1 MSNLFKKIGFIG
13 VGLMGYSFV
22 KRLSQAEY
30 NINAYD
36 KDENKLK
43 LVKNIKNVSCSQNPS
58 AVANECNLIF
68 ICVDKTEN
76 VEEVVFGENGVIQN
90 ASENSIIVDL
100 STTSAD
106 KTILF
111 ADKVKLKKKVS
122 WVDAPVS
129 GGPSKALDGSL
140 AIMIGGDSINI
151 KLITPVLDKLSSN
164 FTHFGPIGSGQIVKM
179 INQILVLNNY
189 AILAEALSFAEGY
202 GIDASKIPE
211 ALSDGHA
218 GSNLLTHLFPR
229 MINKDFDPQGYATQ
243 IQKDLKMVCDLADK
257 QNIPTPLSSLT
268 KQLFSILNNKSK
280 QNLDGTSIVKLFD
293 KNRSL

>member
-76 VEEVVFGENGVIQN
+76 VEEVVFGENGVIQS
-90 ASENSIIVDL
+90 ASKNSIIVDL

-164 FTHFGPIGSGQIVKM
+164 FTHFGPVGSGQIVKM

-257 QNIPTPLSSLT
+257 KNIPTPLSSLT

>member
-90 ASENSIIVDL
+90 ASKNSIIVDL

>member
-22 KRLSQAEY
+22 KRLSQADY

-58 AVANECNLIF
+58 AVANECDLIF

-90 ASENSIIVDL
+90 ASKNSIIVDL

-140 AIMIGGDSINI
+140 AIMIGGDSKNI

-164 FTHFGPIGSGQIVKM
+164 FTHFGPVGSGQIVKM

-202 GIDASKIPE
+202 GIDASKIPD

-257 QNIPTPLSSLT
+257 KNIPTPLSSLT

>member
-164 FTHFGPIGSGQIVKM
+164 FTHFGPVGSGQIVKM

-229 MINKDFDPQGYATQ
+229 MINKDFDPQGYSTQ

-257 QNIPTPLSSLT
+257 KNIPTPLSSLT

>member
-90 ASENSIIVDL
+90 ASKNSIIVDL

-111 ADKVKLKKKVS
+111 ADKVKLTKKVS

-140 AIMIGGDSINI
+140 AIMIGGDSKNI

-164 FTHFGPIGSGQIVKM
+164 FTHFGPVGSGQIVKM

-202 GIDASKIPE
+202 GIDASKIPD

-257 QNIPTPLSSLT
+257 KNIPTPLSSLT

>member
-76 VEEVVFGENGVIQN
+76 AEEVVFGENGVIQN
-90 ASENSIIVDL
+90 ASKNSIIVDL

-111 ADKVKLKKKVS
+111 ANKVKLKKKVS

-140 AIMIGGDSINI
+140 AIMIGGDSKNI

-164 FTHFGPIGSGQIVKM
+164 FTHFGPVGSGQIVKM

-202 GIDASKIPE
+202 GIDASKIPD

-257 QNIPTPLSSLT
+257 KNIPTPLSSLT

>member
-90 ASENSIIVDL
+90 ASKNSIIVDL

-140 AIMIGGDSINI
+140 AIMIGGDSKNI

-164 FTHFGPIGSGQIVKM
+164 FTHFGPVGSGQIVKM

>member
-164 FTHFGPIGSGQIVKM
+164 FTHFGPVGSGQIVKM

-257 QNIPTPLSSLT
+257 KNIPTPLSSLT

>member
-1 MSNLFKKIGFIG
+1 
-13 VGLMGYSFV
+13 MGYSFV

-90 ASENSIIVDL
+90 ASKNSIIVDL

-140 AIMIGGDSINI
+140 AIMIGGDSKNI

-164 FTHFGPIGSGQIVKM
+164 FTHFGPVGSGQIVKM

-202 GIDASKIPE
+202 GIDASKIPD

-257 QNIPTPLSSLT
+257 KNIPTPLSSLT

>member
-76 VEEVVFGENGVIQN
+76 AEEVVFGENGVIQN
-90 ASENSIIVDL
+90 ASKNSIIVDL

-111 ADKVKLKKKVS
+111 ANKVKLKKKVS

-140 AIMIGGDSINI
+140 AIMIGGDTKNI

-164 FTHFGPIGSGQIVKM
+164 FTHFGPVGSGQIVKM

-202 GIDASKIPE
+202 GIDASKIPD

-257 QNIPTPLSSLT
+257 KNIPTPLSSLT

>member
-90 ASENSIIVDL
+90 ASKNSIIVDL

-140 AIMIGGDSINI
+140 AIMIGGDSKNI

>member
-13 VGLMGYSFV
+13 IGLMGYSFV

-90 ASENSIIVDL
+90 ASKNSIIVDL

-140 AIMIGGDSINI
+140 AIMIGGDSKNI

-268 KQLFSILNNKSK
+268 KQMFSILNNKSK

-293 KNRSL
+293 KNKSL

>member
-76 VEEVVFGENGVIQN
+76 VEEVVSGENGVIQN
-90 ASENSIIVDL
+90 ASKNSIIVDL

-140 AIMIGGDSINI
+140 AIMIGGDSKNI

-164 FTHFGPIGSGQIVKM
+164 FTHFGPVGSGQIVKM

-202 GIDASKIPE
+202 GIDASKIPD

-257 QNIPTPLSSLT
+257 KNIPTPLSSLT

>member
-22 KRLSQAEY
+22 KRLSQAEH

-58 AVANECNLIF
+58 AVENECNLIF
-68 ICVDKTEN
+68 ICVDKTKN

-90 ASENSIIVDL
+90 ASKNSIIVDL

-140 AIMIGGDSINI
+140 AIMIGGDSKNI

-164 FTHFGPIGSGQIVKM
+164 FTHFGPVGSGQIVKM

-202 GIDASKIPE
+202 GIDASKIPD

-257 QNIPTPLSSLT
+257 KNIPTPLSSLT

>member
-13 VGLMGYSFV
+13 VGLMGFSFV
-22 KRLSQAEY
+22 KRLSQAVY

-257 QNIPTPLSSLT
+257 KNIPTPLSSLT

>member
-90 ASENSIIVDL
+90 ASKNSIIVDL

-140 AIMIGGDSINI
+140 AIMIGGDSKNI

-164 FTHFGPIGSGQIVKM
+164 FTHFGPVGSGQIVKM

-202 GIDASKIPE
+202 GIDASKIPD

-257 QNIPTPLSSLT
+257 KNIPTPLSSLT

>member
-13 VGLMGYSFV
+13 VGLMGCSFV

-90 ASENSIIVDL
+90 ASKNSIIVDL

-140 AIMIGGDSINI
+140 AIMIGGDSKNI

-164 FTHFGPIGSGQIVKM
+164 FTHFGPVGSGQIVKM

-202 GIDASKIPE
+202 EIDASKIPD

-218 GSNLLTHLFPR
+218 GSNLLAHLFPR

-257 QNIPTPLSSLT
+257 KNIPTPLSSLT

>member
-90 ASENSIIVDL
+90 ASKNSIIVDL

-140 AIMIGGDSINI
+140 AIMIGGDSKNI

-164 FTHFGPIGSGQIVKM
+164 FTHFGPVGSGQIVKM

-202 GIDASKIPE
+202 GIDASKIPD

-257 QNIPTPLSSLT
+257 KNIPIPLSSLT

>member
-22 KRLSQAEY
+22 KRLSQAKY

-90 ASENSIIVDL
+90 ASKNSIIVDL

-140 AIMIGGDSINI
+140 AIMIGGDSKNI

-164 FTHFGPIGSGQIVKM
+164 FTHFGPVGSGQIVKM

-202 GIDASKIPE
+202 GIDASKIPD

-257 QNIPTPLSSLT
+257 KNIPTPLSSLT

>member
-13 VGLMGYSFV
+13 VGLMGCSFV

-90 ASENSIIVDL
+90 ASKNSIIVDL

-140 AIMIGGDSINI
+140 AIMIGGDSKNI

-164 FTHFGPIGSGQIVKM
+164 FTHFGPAGSGQIVKM

-202 GIDASKIPE
+202 GIDASKIPD

-257 QNIPTPLSSLT
+257 KNIPTPLSSLT

>member
-43 LVKNIKNVSCSQNPS
+43 LVKNIKNISCSQNPS

-90 ASENSIIVDL
+90 ASKNSIIVDL

-140 AIMIGGDSINI
+140 AIMIGGDSKNI

-164 FTHFGPIGSGQIVKM
+164 FTHFGPVGSGQIVKM

-202 GIDASKIPE
+202 GIDASKIPD

-257 QNIPTPLSSLT
+257 KNIPIPLSSLT

>member
-1 MSNLFKKIGFIG
+1 LKNL
-13 VGLMGYSFV
+13 SF
-22 KRLSQAEY
+22 
-30 NINAYD
+30 
-36 KDENKLK
+36 
-43 LVKNIKNVSCSQNPS
+43 
-58 AVANECNLIF
+58 NESPCEISRQCDLIF

-76 VEEVVFGENGVIQN
+76 VENVVFGENGIVKN
-90 ASENSIIVDL
+90 ASKKTIIVDL

-106 KTILF
+106 KTLIFSRNL
-111 ADKVKLKKKVS
+111 KLKKGSS
-122 WVDAPVS
+122 WIDAPVS

-140 AIMIGGDSINI
+140 AIMMGGDKAKI
-151 KLITPVLDKLSSN
+151 KHIQTVLETLSSN
-164 FTHFGPIGSGQIVKM
+164 FTHFGPVGSGQIVKM

-189 AILAEALSFAEGY
+189 AVLAEALSFAEGY
-202 GIDASKIPE
+202 GIDAKKIPE

-229 MINKDFDPQGYATQ
+229 MIDKDFDPQGYATQ

-257 QNIPTPLSSLT
+257 QNIPIPISSLT

-293 KNRSL
+293 KNKVI

>member
-1 MSNLFKKIGFIG
+1 
-13 VGLMGYSFV
+13 MGYSFV
-22 KRLSQAEY
+22 KRLQQAKY
-30 NINAYD
+30 HVHVYD
-36 KDENKLK
+36 KDKNRLK
-43 LVKNIKNVSCSQNPS
+43 LLNSLKNLSFDESPCEISSQ
-58 AVANECNLIF
+58 CDLIF
-68 ICVDKTEN
+68 ICVDTTEN
-76 VEEVVFGENGVIQN
+76 VENIVFGENGIVQD
-90 ASENSIIVDL
+90 ASKKTIIVDL

-106 KTILF
+106 KTIIFSKNL
-111 ADKVKLKKKVS
+111 KLKKGSS
-122 WVDAPVS
+122 WIDAPVS

-140 AIMIGGDSINI
+140 AIMMGGDKAKI
-151 KLITPVLDKLSSN
+151 KQIQIVLETLSSN
-164 FTHFGPIGSGQIVKM
+164 FTHFGPVGSGQIVKM

-202 GIDASKIPE
+202 GIDAIKIPK

-229 MINKDFDPQGYATQ
+229 MIDKNFDPQGYATQ

-257 QNIPTPLSSLT
+257 QNIPTPISSLT

-293 KNRSL
+293 KNKVI

>member
-58 AVANECNLIF
+58 AVANECDLIF

-140 AIMIGGDSINI
+140 AIMIGGDSKNI

>member
-90 ASENSIIVDL
+90 ASKNSIIVDL

-140 AIMIGGDSINI
+140 AIMIGGDSKNI

-202 GIDASKIPE
+202 GIDASKIPD

-257 QNIPTPLSSLT
+257 KNIPTPLSSLT

>member
-140 AIMIGGDSINI
+140 AIMIGGDSKNI

-164 FTHFGPIGSGQIVKM
+164 FTHFGPVGSGQIVKM

-202 GIDASKIPE
+202 GINASKIPD

-257 QNIPTPLSSLT
+257 KNIPTPLSSLT

>member
-22 KRLSQAEY
+22 KRLSQAAY

-90 ASENSIIVDL
+90 ASKNSIIVDL

-140 AIMIGGDSINI
+140 AIMIGGDSKNI

-164 FTHFGPIGSGQIVKM
+164 FTYFGPVGSGQIVKM

-202 GIDASKIPE
+202 GIDASKIPD

-257 QNIPTPLSSLT
+257 KNIPTPLSSLT

>member
-90 ASENSIIVDL
+90 ASKNSIIVDL

-164 FTHFGPIGSGQIVKM
+164 FTHFGPVGSGQIVKM

-189 AILAEALSFAEGY
+189 AILAEAISFAEGY
-202 GIDASKIPE
+202 GIDASKIPD

-257 QNIPTPLSSLT
+257 KNIPTPLSSLT

>member
-13 VGLMGYSFV
+13 VGLMGCSFV

-164 FTHFGPIGSGQIVKM
+164 FTHFGPVGSGQIVKM

-257 QNIPTPLSSLT
+257 KNIPTPLSSLT

>member
-58 AVANECNLIF
+58 AVANECSLIF

-90 ASENSIIVDL
+90 ASKNSIIVDL
-100 STTSAD
+100 STTSED

-164 FTHFGPIGSGQIVKM
+164 FTHFGPVGSGQIVKM

-257 QNIPTPLSSLT
+257 KNIPTPLSSLT

>member
-22 KRLSQAEY
+22 KRLSQGEY

-90 ASENSIIVDL
+90 ASKNSIIVDL

-140 AIMIGGDSINI
+140 AIMIGGDSKNI

-164 FTHFGPIGSGQIVKM
+164 FTHFGPVGSGQIVKM

-202 GIDASKIPE
+202 GIDASKIPD

-257 QNIPTPLSSLT
+257 KNIPTPLSSLT

>member
-90 ASENSIIVDL
+90 ASKNSIIVDL

-140 AIMIGGDSINI
+140 AIMIGGDSKNI

-164 FTHFGPIGSGQIVKM
+164 FTHFGPVGSGQIVKM

-189 AILAEALSFAEGY
+189 AILAEAISFAEGY
-202 GIDASKIPE
+202 GIDASKIPD

-257 QNIPTPLSSLT
+257 KNIPTPLSSLT

>member
-90 ASENSIIVDL
+90 ASKNTIIVDL

-140 AIMIGGDSINI
+140 AIMIGGDSKNI

-164 FTHFGPIGSGQIVKM
+164 FTHFGPVGSGQIVKM

-202 GIDASKIPE
+202 GIDASKIPD

-257 QNIPTPLSSLT
+257 KNIPIPLSSLT

>member
-140 AIMIGGDSINI
+140 AIMIGGDSKNI

-164 FTHFGPIGSGQIVKM
+164 FTHFGPVGSGQIVKM

>member
-164 FTHFGPIGSGQIVKM
+164 FTHFGPVGSGQIVKM

-202 GIDASKIPE
+202 GINASKIPD

-257 QNIPTPLSSLT
+257 KNIPTPLSSLT

>member
-1 MSNLFKKIGFIG
+1 MSNFFEKIGFIG
-13 VGLMGYSFV
+13 IGLMGYSFV
-22 KRLSQAEY
+22 KRLQKAKY
-30 NINAYD
+30 HVHVYD
-36 KDENKLK
+36 KDKNRLK
-43 LVKNIKNVSCSQNPS
+43 LLNSLKNLSFDEIPCEISRQCD
-58 AVANECNLIF
+58 LIF

-76 VEEVVFGENGVIQN
+76 VENVVFGENGIVQN
-90 ASENSIIVDL
+90 ASKKTIIVDL

-106 KTILF
+106 KTIIFSKNL
-111 ADKVKLKKKVS
+111 KLKKGSS
-122 WVDAPVS
+122 WIDAPVS

-140 AIMIGGDSINI
+140 AIMMGGDKAKI
-151 KLITPVLDKLSSN
+151 KQIQIVLETLSSN
-164 FTHFGPIGSGQIVKM
+164 FTHFGPVGSGQIVKM

-202 GIDASKIPE
+202 GIDAIKIPK

-229 MINKDFDPQGYATQ
+229 MIDKNFDPQGYATQ

-257 QNIPTPLSSLT
+257 QNIPTPISSLT

-293 KNRSL
+293 KNKVI

>member
-76 VEEVVFGENGVIQN
+76 VEEVVFGENGVIKN
-90 ASENSIIVDL
+90 ASKNSIIVDL

-140 AIMIGGDSINI
+140 AIMIGGDSKNI

-164 FTHFGPIGSGQIVKM
+164 FTHFGPVGSGQIVKM

-202 GIDASKIPE
+202 GIDASKIPD

-257 QNIPTPLSSLT
+257 KNIPTPLSSLT